1 MPSYIKKTE
10 EQFPQLTK
18 GLKKVA
24 NHLLQDPTIFAIH
37 PAKKIGDI
45 IGVSE
50 TMVIRF
56 CNSIGYDGFSSL
68 QDEIRKSLMTLS
80 SDASD
85 IWTSQ
90 DNDSNFIVE
99 EIKEDIKL
107 LTNNAKKI
115 NIENAQEVVDTIINS
130 EKIIISGYYQSYS
143 FAHWLFFN
151 LNYILGNT
159 SLYRP
164 EIDARVLEF
173 LPKKSS
179 VILFSFYRYA
189 LDTIR
194 LAKDAKMKGIKII
207 AFTDSRVSPIVE
219 YADHIILVSL
229 ENASIFRKGPVTLSI
244 INSLLYEI
252 IRRIDGVEEIS
263 PTFKYFIKENQYDK
277 KSGD

>member
-1 MPSYIKKTE
+1 
-10 EQFPQLTK
+10 
-18 GLKKVA
+18 
-24 NHLLQDPTIFAIH
+24 
-37 PAKKIGDI
+37 
-45 IGVSE
+45 
-50 TMVIRF
+50 
-56 CNSIGYDGFSSL
+56 
-68 QDEIRKSLMTLS
+68 MTLS

-107 LTNNAKKI
+107 LTKNAKKI

-219 YADHIILVSL
+219 YADYIILVSL

-244 INSLLYEI
+244 INSLLYEV

-263 PTFKYFIKENQYDK
+263 PTYKYFIKENQYDK

>member
-1 MPSYIKKTE
+1 
-10 EQFPQLTK
+10 
-18 GLKKVA
+18 
-24 NHLLQDPTIFAIH
+24 
-37 PAKKIGDI
+37 
-45 IGVSE
+45 
-50 TMVIRF
+50 
-56 CNSIGYDGFSSL
+56 
-68 QDEIRKSLMTLS
+68 MTLS

-107 LTNNAKKI
+107 LTKNAKKI

-207 AFTDSRVSPIVE
+207 AITDSRVSPIVE